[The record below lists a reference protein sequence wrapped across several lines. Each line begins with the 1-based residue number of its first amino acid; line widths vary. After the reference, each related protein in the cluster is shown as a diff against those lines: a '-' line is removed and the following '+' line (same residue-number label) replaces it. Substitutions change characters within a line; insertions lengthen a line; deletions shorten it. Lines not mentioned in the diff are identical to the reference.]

1 MFGPTR
7 KSSFDDIFNF
17 QREVD
22 RFFNQFLSDAPVR
35 PVQSTSSFPFQ
46 VHTADDSWRVEIPMP
61 GIDPAYVTLEVAGN
75 TIVVR
80 AEQDGGRND
89 SATQWEQTLT
99 VSRILDLDRIRATHR
114 HGMLAL
120 TIPLKESVRP
130 RRVQIDGVGADT
142 KTQKQLTTA

>member
-1 MFGPTR
+1 MFGKVPT
-7 KSSFDDIFNF
+7 SSFEDIFNF

-22 RFFNQFLSDAPVR
+22 RYTQFLSDGPVR
-35 PVQSTSSFPFQ
+35 PVQTTPTYPFQ
-46 VHTADDSWRVEIPMP
+46 IHTAEDSWRVEIPMP
-61 GIDPAYVTLEVAGN
+61 GIDPAHVTLEVAGN
-75 TIVVR
+75 TIAVR

-89 SATQWEQTLT
+89 GATQWEQTLT
-99 VSRILDLDRIRATHR
+99 VSRILDLDRVRATHR
-114 HGMLAL
+114 HGMLVL